1 MKNFKYEDIKIG
13 YYKKKLTI
21 SLTGEYS
28 HETIIE
34 PGQGSFNI
42 GVKGID
48 DDYVDVWVDK
58 DDKIN
63 WESFNNCEEIFRPI
77 ISPSI
82 KWPRFFH
89 YTGNDIGFINWSRK
103 RRIEEFSWKPQKK
116 MDVDFTNAHIR
127 NLFIK
132 SEYKLILSFG
142 KNIDYLDLYDNL
154 DNYLIEKCVK
164 VPSLGFYPKN
174 DKTVEKLSLPK
185 YECFK
190 NVEEI
195 LIEVDPN
202 GVPFDCK
209 SLLQFP
215 NLKLLHLIGNMT
227 NLSSLGELKYLNKLG
242 FWNVPELSDLPNLN
256 NWKELNKFVAM
267 NIDKNA
273 GKRFKEELK
282 ELKSK
287 RKFEFVS
294 VTKLRNKLWFETEY
308 GLPFST

>member
-58 DDKIN
+58 DDIIN

-103 RRIEEFSWKPQKK
+103 RRIEEFSWK
-116 MDVDFTNAHIR
+116 H
-127 NLFIK
+127 
-132 SEYKLILSFG
+132 
-142 KNIDYLDLYDNL
+142 
-154 DNYLIEKCVK
+154 
-164 VPSLGFYPKN
+164 
-174 DKTVEKLSLPK
+174 
-185 YECFK
+185 
-190 NVEEI
+190 
-195 LIEVDPN
+195 
-202 GVPFDCK
+202 
-209 SLLQFP
+209 
-215 NLKLLHLIGNMT
+215 
-227 NLSSLGELKYLNKLG
+227 
-242 FWNVPELSDLPNLN
+242 
-256 NWKELNKFVAM
+256 
-267 NIDKNA
+267 
-273 GKRFKEELK
+273 
-282 ELKSK
+282 K
-287 RKFEFVS
+287 RK
-294 VTKLRNKLWFETEY
+294 WM
-308 GLPFST
+308 